1 MRILEIFA
9 GEVHFSK
16 LLRSEVESSTSD
28 PSAVV
33 DMTVVVFNAL
43 SDGDALNG
51 RSTFLKPHSAA
62 VAIEELGRTIRR
74 ILEVTV
80 ATEDLEHFV
89 RNKTN
94 GVDGEELTNSSL
106 LSDELAHRINVVI
119 IAEVDDGTT
128 ESVEHHLHVSKLHAD
143 SLTLDD
149 RLTEGHT
156 IMSTS
161 DRHLEHALS
170 DTQVRGS
177 DVNTRNSEGVHRNFH
192 ALTALTKHELRI
204 DLNVG
209 ELQTSVARTT
219 AAHHVRHRNEFE
231 AREAHVNEE
240 CGEALVAFFVRV
252 SYADNV
258 RELRA
263 VGVGDEPLFTI
274 EDPFALLFVPNLSII
289 HI

>member
-1 MRILEIFA
+1 MCTRDSIYTNEDTVSVGIVA
-9 GEVHFSK
+9 TM
-16 LLRSEVESSTSD
+16 SEVIKQDIPVYQMLENFKNRPEIAPVIRGGKLVEYSGH
-28 PSAVV
+28 VV
-33 DMTVVVFNAL
+33 PEGGLKMMPELVGNGVIVA
-43 SDGDALNG
+43 GDADVYK
-51 RSTFLKPHSAA
+51 RQ
-62 VAIEELGRTIRR
+62 
-74 ILEVTV
+74 
-80 ATEDLEHFV
+80 
-89 RNKTN
+89 
-94 GVDGEELTNSSL
+94 
-106 LSDELAHRINVVI
+106 
-119 IAEVDDGTT
+119 
-128 ESVEHHLHVSKLHAD
+128 
-143 SLTLDD
+143 
-149 RLTEGHT
+149 TEGHA

-177 DVNTRNSEGVHRNFH
+177 DVNTRNSEGVHSNFH

-274 EDPFALLFVPNLSII
+274 EDPFALLFVPNCGGVQVSTSATSLLGKSEVGAVSYTHLDVYKRQASTMRCDFSSKRLITSSEMVCMGAAQNESPV
-289 HI
+289 